1 MLCARKAPN
10 EEKPMKP
17 TLAIKVVVKRFRD
30 EGHGDCVRGTGS
42 RKFVCTNRTKWSCA
56 KQVPA
61 GPLTGLGYDFAMDR
75 LCLT

>member
-42 RKFVCTNRTKWSCA
+42 QVRMHESDQVELRA